1 MAAVLEQPQCQEDV
15 MAEAPP
21 PNPYSSN
28 PASQGEQRSHQ
39 GGIGF
44 AMFLV
49 LAGLALLAE
58 RLGWL
63 SDGFDWLFPIV
74 LISWGLSELYQR
86 LSAR

>member
-1 MAAVLEQPQCQEDV
+1 MP
-15 MAEAPP
+15 EAPP
-21 PNPYSSN
+21 PNAYPVN
-28 PASQGEQRSHQ
+28 PASQGDQRHHQ

-44 AMFLV
+44 ALFLV
-49 LAGLALLAE
+49 LAGLVLLAE

-74 LISWGLSELYQR
+74 LISWGFSELYQR

>member
-1 MAAVLEQPQCQEDV
+1 MPEV
-15 MAEAPP
+15 PP
-21 PNPYSSN
+21 PDPYPAN
-28 PASQGEQRSHQ
+28 PASHGEQRLPQ

-44 AMFLV
+44 ALFLV

-86 LSAR
+86 LAAR

>member
-1 MAAVLEQPQCQEDV
+1 MAAAPVQPQCQEDV
-15 MAEAPP
+15 MPEAPP
-21 PNPYSSN
+21 PNPYPSN
-28 PASQGEQRSHQ
+28 PASHSEPRPHQ

>member
-1 MAAVLEQPQCQEDV
+1 MP
-15 MAEAPP
+15 EAPP
-21 PNPYSSN
+21 PNPYSTN
-28 PASQGEQRSHQ
+28 PAPHGEQRFHQ

-44 AMFLV
+44 ALFLV

>member
-1 MAAVLEQPQCQEDV
+1 MP
-15 MAEAPP
+15 EAQP
-21 PNPYSSN
+21 PNPYSTN
-28 PASQGEQRSHQ
+28 PTSHGEQRPHQ

-44 AMFLV
+44 ALFLV

-86 LSAR
+86 RTVH